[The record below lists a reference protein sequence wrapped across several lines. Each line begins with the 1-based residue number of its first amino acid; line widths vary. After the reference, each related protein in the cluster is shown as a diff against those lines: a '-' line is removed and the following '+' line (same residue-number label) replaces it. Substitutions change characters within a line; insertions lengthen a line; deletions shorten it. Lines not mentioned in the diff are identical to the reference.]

1 VTAVPEPNPPAVDPM
16 LDETE
21 RILEDY
27 ISLLSSKQILIA
39 N

>member
-1 VTAVPEPNPPAVDPM
+1 VADAPKSPDPM

-27 ISLLSSKQILIA
+27 ILLLSSKQILIA